1 MFDSHKNAVYLST
14 HVVVLVNY
22 ALGAFR
28 PETEKRIKCAHED
41 IYEKMLLSV
50 SPISHKFSWILLTLS
65 LKVQSCE
72 DLK

>member
-1 MFDSHKNAVYLST
+1 MFNPPKNAVHLSA

-28 PETEKRIKCAHED
+28 PETNKQTKKLIKCAHED

-50 SPISHKFSWILLTLS
+50 FPISRKFLWIL
-65 LKVQSCE
+65 
-72 DLK
+72 